1 MGAHLT
7 PLDASFLELEQVDES
22 AHIHIG
28 WAMVFDPLPEGGAP
42 SLEVLRERTV
52 ERLGPLHRFRRRL
65 SSPRVGSFSLPTWE
79 PDLDFDIANHMRH
92 ASLPPPA
99 RHSHLHDLSAAFAE
113 TKAVSGMSGSACRNL
128 IGCSFSKTNQHH
140 RRFLRCPS
148 HK

>member
-113 TKAVSGMSGSACRNL
+113 TKRLSQACPDRL
-128 IGCSFSKTNQHH
+128 VGTSSCSFSKTNQHH